1 MSSGASIHDT
11 SLPGGPGEELLD
23 TPKVPILVNFT
34 LSDQYIGEIEAV
46 NPRVEVL
53 RAYERANDDARARGE
68 EASIIE
74 GDALTEMVRRAEV
87 LFSFRFPVE
96 WLDDAPNLKWVQL
109 ASAGSD
115 HMLREG
121 VFLKRPDLILT
132 TASGVHE
139 IPISEH
145 ILAMVLHFAR
155 GFNIATRNQAQ
166 NKWDR
171 YRADEAYG
179 KKVCMVGYG
188 PIARRAAGMCK
199 ALGMRVVSVRA
210 SIAEQQPGFEAV
222 DRFYPPAELNDVLAE
237 SDYVVIAAPRTPQT
251 ERMIGKPQFEAM
263 KEGAVLVNIS
273 RGALVDE
280 ATLVEALQGNKLKG
294 AALDVF
300 EREPLPE
307 ESPLWAMPNVLI
319 TPHISG
325 SNPHYDRRVTDL
337 FCDNLARYLRGEQ
350 LRNKVESE
358 RGY

>member
-1 MSSGASIHDT
+1 MHDT
-11 SLPGGPGEELLD
+11 SLPGGPGEQPLD
-23 TPKVPILVNFT
+23 APKVPILVNFT
-34 LSDQYIGEIEAV
+34 LSDQYLAEIEAV
-46 NPRVEVL
+46 DPRVEVL
-53 RAYERANDDARARGE
+53 RGYERADDDARARGE
-68 EASIIE
+68 EASVVE
-74 GDALTEMVRRAEV
+74 GDALLKMVRRAEV

-96 WLDDAPNLKWVQL
+96 WLDNAPDLKWVQL

-145 ILAMVLHFAR
+145 ILAMILHFSR
-155 GFNIATRNQAQ
+155 GFNIAARNQAQ
-166 NKWDR
+166 SKWER
-171 YRADEAYG
+171 YRADEAYD

-188 PIARRAAGMCK
+188 PIARRAATMCK
-199 ALGMRVVSVRA
+199 ALGMVVVSVRA
-210 SIAEQQPGFEAV
+210 SIAEQQPSFEAV
-222 DRFYPPAELNDVLAE
+222 DRFYPPAELNDVLAQ
-237 SDYVVIAAPRTPQT
+237 SDYVVVAAPRTPQS
-251 ERMIGKPQFEAM
+251 ERMIGKSQFEAM

-280 ATLVEALQGNKLKG
+280 AAMIEALQGGKLKG

-300 EREPLPE
+300 EREPLRE
-307 ESPLWAMPNVLI
+307 DSPLWKMPNVLI
-319 TPHISG
+319 TPHVSG

-337 FCDNLARYLRGEQ
+337 FCDNLARYLKGEQ

>member
-1 MSSGASIHDT
+1 MSSGASNPENSSSKSH
-11 SLPGGPGEELLD
+11 GGVPLD
-23 TPKVPILVNFT
+23 SHRVPILVNFT
-34 LSDQYIGEIEAV
+34 LADPYVAEIESTD
-46 NPRVEVL
+46 PRVEVL
-53 RAYERANDDARARGE
+53 RAYERGDDDARSRGE
-68 EASIIE
+68 EASVVE
-74 GDALTEMVRRAEV
+74 GDALMEMVRQAEV
-87 LFSFRFPVE
+87 LFTFRFPVE
-96 WLDDAPNLKWVQL
+96 WLDEATNLKWVQL

-121 VFLKRPDLILT
+121 LLVKRPDLLLT

-139 IPISEH
+139 VPISEH
-145 ILAMVLHFAR
+145 IVAMILHFAR

-166 NKWDR
+166 RKWDR
-171 YRADEAYG
+171 FRADEAFG
-179 KKVCMVGYG
+179 KTVCFVGYG
-188 PIARRAAGMCK
+188 PIARRAAQICK
-199 ALGMRVVSVRA
+199 ALGMRAVSVRA

-222 DRFYPPAELNDVLAE
+222 ERFYPPAELNDVLAE
-237 SDYVVIAAPRTPQT
+237 SDYVVVAAPRTPLT
-251 ERMIGKPQFEAM
+251 ERMIGKPQFDAM

-280 ATLVEALQGNKLKG
+280 VALVEALQAGRIKG

-307 ESPLWAMPNVLI
+307 SSPLWEMPNVLI

-337 FCDNLARYLRGEQ
+337 FRDNLARYLQGEP
-350 LRNKVESE
+350 LRNQVDKG